1 MSLCTLPA
9 PGLFLLYV
17 DDILVTGNT
26 QTDCKLNT
34 LTVLQHL
41 AEQGHKVSQH
51 KLQLWQPEVTYLGH
65 KLTGEGRKL
74 LESRKTAVQNAPK
87 PLTKKQMMSYLG
99 LCNFCRCWI
108 PEYASLAQ
116 PLQNLI
122 YGKNLALT
130 DKIQWTVEAEK
141 AFTDLKKALQ
151 TTTVLALPDYDKP
164 SKRRI
169 SRKN

>member
-1 MSLCTLPA
+1 
-9 PGLFLLYV
+9 
-17 DDILVTGNT
+17 
-26 QTDCKLNT
+26 
-34 LTVLQHL
+34 
-41 AEQGHKVSQH
+41 
-51 KLQLWQPEVTYLGH
+51 
-65 KLTGEGRKL
+65 
-74 LESRKTAVQNAPK
+74 
-87 PLTKKQMMSYLG
+87 MMSYLG

-116 PLQNLI
+116 PLQSLI

-164 SKRRI
+164 FFLHVDGGAGYMKAVLTQAF
-169 SRKN
+169 